1 MNDLASSV
9 PAVRVGGVVKRFGAT
24 VALDG
29 AGLEV
34 PAGMVFGLLG
44 PNGAGK
50 TTLVRILATLLA
62 PDAGRVEVFGHDVAG
77 EPAAVREL
85 IGLTGQFAAVDE
97 LLTGRENL
105 EMFGRLFELSGEDG
119 RRRAGE
125 LLERF
130 DLAQAADRPA
140 RTYSGGMRRRLD
152 IASSLLTRPR
162 VLFLDEPT
170 TGLDPRSRNEI
181 WAIVRELQREGTT
194 LLLTTQYLEE
204 ADQLAG
210 RIAVIDRGKVIAEGT
225 GNELKDRV
233 GGQILEVELSSAGQ
247 RDRARALLAGVGCG
261 EPQPDERPG
270 RLTLPAP
277 RDGLELVEEAA
288 AGLRRAQIGVS
299 DIGLRR
305 PTLDDV
311 FLQLTGAPPSE
322 DGGRSRQ
329 AAGERITARA
339 SGEQVRA
346 PRRPVLRLKR
356 PSPRAVRSAATD
368 TAVVTG
374 RNLRHFIRQPDLLV
388 FSTIQPVLFVLL
400 FVYVFGGAVGRSL
413 PHGVAYVDFLL
424 PGVFVQSVTFGA
436 SQTAVGLSED
446 LERGVVDRFRSM
458 PMARSAVLAGRTVA
472 DLVRNIVVIFLMIAV
487 GYLVGFRFT
496 GGVAGA
502 AGCIAVV
509 AAFGFALSW
518 IFAVVALTVRGAEA
532 AQTAGF
538 VVIFPLV
545 FASSVFVPVST
556 MPDWLQAFAK
566 ISPVTVTAD
575 AAARSPSSAPPRRWE
590 QQRHGSAAC
599 WPYSSP
605 CPYGATGR
613 SAKPHAPAEHLHP
626 CHPRAARFRPAGD
639 RNGARP
645 REPAAAYGAP
655 NPWAG
660 AAAPGSAGLAG
671 RLARFGD
678 DLVEHRRAGELLP
691 AGLGDDAPKLI
702 CAVRGTEVRL
712 RLPVRDVHPPV
723 LSVGGDGAVQPQGD
737 EPRLGCEVPGGLGP
751 QFVECFVPAGTNGK
765 AVHQRYR
772 PGEDVIGCR
781 CHAVLCGDVVR
792 RHGYPSCFRCTSVQ

>member
-1 MNDLASSV
+1 MNGIAASV
-9 PAVRVGGVVKRFGAT
+9 PAVRVEGVVKRFGAT

-34 PAGMVFGLLG
+34 APGMVFGLLG

-62 PDAGRVEVFGHDVAG
+62 PDAGRAEVFGRDVARD
-77 EPAAVREL
+77 PAGVREL
-85 IGLTGQFAAVDE
+85 IALTGQFAAVDE

-105 EMFGRLFELSGEDG
+105 DMFGRLFNLSHQEA

-130 DLAQAADRPA
+130 GLAQAGDRPA

-152 IASSLLTRPR
+152 IASSLLTRPQ

-204 ADQLAG
+204 ADQLAD
-210 RIAVIDRGKVIAEGT
+210 RIAVIDHGRVIAEGT

-247 RDRARALLAGVGCG
+247 RDRAAAVLAGVGCG
-261 EPQPDERPG
+261 QPQPDERPD

-277 RDGLELVEEAA
+277 RDGLALVEEAA

-311 FLQLTGAPPSE
+311 FLQLTGAPPGQ
-322 DGGRSRQ
+322 DGGGPSARTRRRPRSQ
-329 AAGERITARA
+329 QLAPDV
-339 SGEQVRA
+339 SA
-346 PRRPVLRLKR
+346 PRRRVLRLSW
-356 PSPRAVRSAATD
+356 PSPQAVRSAVTD
-368 TAVVTG
+368 TVVVTG
-374 RNLRHFIRQPDLLV
+374 RNLRHFIRQPDLLT
-388 FSTIQPVLFVLL
+388 FSTIQPVIFVLL
-400 FVYVFGGAVGRSL
+400 FVYVFGGAVSRSL
-413 PHGVAYVDFLL
+413 PRGVSYVDFLL
-424 PGVFVQSVTFGA
+424 PGIFVQSVTFRA

-472 DLVRNIVVIFLMIAV
+472 DLVRNIAIIFLMIGV
-487 GYLVGFRFT
+487 GYLVGFRFH
-496 GGVAGA
+496 GGVGGA
-502 AGCIAVV
+502 IACIAVV

-518 IFAVVALTVRGAEA
+518 IFAFVALTVKGAEA

-556 MPDWLQAFAK
+556 LPDWLQAFAK

-575 AAARSPSSAPPRRWE
+575 AARSLALF
-590 QQRHGSAAC
+590 G
-599 WPYSSP
+599 
-605 CPYGATGR
+605 T
-613 SAKPHAPAEHLHP
+613 PASL
-626 CHPRAARFRPAGD
+626 
-639 RNGARP
+639 
-645 REPAAAYGAP
+645 
-655 NPWAG
+655 G
-660 AAAPGSAGLAG
+660 AAVAWIAGL
-671 RLARFGD
+671 LAVFI
-678 DLVEHRRAGELLP
+678 P
-691 AGLGDDAPKLI
+691 
-702 CAVRGTEVRL
+702 
-712 RLPVRDVHPPV
+712 
-723 LSVGGDGAVQPQGD
+723 LSVW
-737 EPRLGCEVPGGLGP
+737 
-751 QFVECFVPAGTNGK
+751 
-765 AVHQRYR
+765 RYR
-772 PGEDVIGCR
+772 R
-781 CHAVLCGDVVR
+781 M
-792 RHGYPSCFRCTSVQ
+792 S

>member
-1 MNDLASSV
+1 MTADDEQVPSTDASAPAATQLRRGASSTGRVEPGTGPPTGVTGRGSSV
-9 PAVRVGGVVKRFGAT
+9 PAVRVEGLVKRFGAT

-50 TTLVRILATLLA
+50 TTLVRILATLLT
-62 PDAGRVEVFGHDVAG
+62 PDAGRAEVFGQDVAA

-105 EMFGRLFELSGEDG
+105 ELFGRLFKLTREDAH
-119 RRRAGE
+119 RRADE

-130 DLAQAADRPA
+130 ELAQAADRPA

-152 IASSLLTRPR
+152 IASSLLTRPQ

-204 ADQLAG
+204 ADQLAD

-233 GGQILEVELSSAGQ
+233 GGQILEVELASAGQ
-247 RDRARALLAGVGCG
+247 RDRAQAVLAGVGCG
-261 EPQPDERPG
+261 DPQPDERPD

-277 RDGLELVEEAA
+277 RNGLQLVEEAA

-322 DGGRSRQ
+322 DGGGPGPRPQ
-329 AAGERITARA
+329 PPAPD
-339 SGEQVRA
+339 VPA
-346 PRRPVLRLKR
+346 PRRPVLRLRR
-356 PSPRAVRSAATD
+356 PSPQAVRWAITD

-400 FVYVFGGAVGRSL
+400 FVYVFGGAIGRSL
-413 PHGVAYVDFLL
+413 PYGVTYVDFLL

-436 SQTAVGLSED
+436 SQTAVGLKED
-446 LERGVVDRFRSM
+446 LTRGVVDRFRSM

-472 DLVRNIVVIFLMIAV
+472 DLVRNVLVIGLMVAV
-487 GYLVGFRFT
+487 GYLVGFRFL
-496 GGVAGA
+496 GGVAA
-502 AGCIAVV
+502 AVGCIAVV
-509 AAFGFALSW
+509 AAFGLALSW
-518 IFAVVALTVRGAEA
+518 IFAFVALTVRGAET

-545 FASSVFVPVST
+545 FASSVFVPVASF
-556 MPDWLQAFAK
+556 PDWLQAFAK
-566 ISPVTVTAD
+566 INPVTVTAN
-575 AAARSPSSAPPRRWE
+575 AARSLALF
-590 QQRHGSAAC
+590 G
-599 WPYSSP
+599 
-605 CPYGATGR
+605 T
-613 SAKPHAPAEHLHP
+613 PASL
-626 CHPRAARFRPAGD
+626 
-639 RNGARP
+639 
-645 REPAAAYGAP
+645 
-655 NPWAG
+655 G
-660 AAAPGSAGLAG
+660 AAAAWIGGL
-671 RLARFGD
+671 LAVFI
-678 DLVEHRRAGELLP
+678 P
-691 AGLGDDAPKLI
+691 
-702 CAVRGTEVRL
+702 
-712 RLPVRDVHPPV
+712 
-723 LSVGGDGAVQPQGD
+723 LSVW
-737 EPRLGCEVPGGLGP
+737 
-751 QFVECFVPAGTNGK
+751 
-765 AVHQRYR
+765 RYR
-772 PGEDVIGCR
+772 RI
-781 CHAVLCGDVVR
+781 
-792 RHGYPSCFRCTSVQ
+792 S

>member
-1 MNDLASSV
+1 MTADNEQVTSTDTPAHAAAQLRRGATSTSRVEPGTGPETGLNGGGSSV
-9 PAVRVGGVVKRFGAT
+9 PAVRVEGVVKRFGAT

-29 AGLEV
+29 AGLEI

-50 TTLVRILATLLA
+50 TTLVRILATLLT
-62 PDAGRVEVFGHDVAG
+62 PDAGRAEVFGHDVAG

-105 EMFGRLFELSGEDG
+105 EMFGRLFKLSGEQA

-140 RTYSGGMRRRLD
+140 RTYSGGMRRQLD
-152 IASSLLTRPR
+152 IASSLLTRPQ

-181 WAIVRELQREGTT
+181 WAVVRELRREGTT

-204 ADQLAG
+204 ADQLAD

-247 RDRARALLAGVGCG
+247 RDRAQAVLAGVGCG
-261 EPQPDERPG
+261 EPEPDERPD

-277 RDGLELVEEAA
+277 RNGLLLVEEAA

-322 DGGRSRQ
+322 DGGGPGPRTRRRPRPQ
-329 AAGERITARA
+329 PPAPD
-339 SGEQVRA
+339 VPA
-346 PRRPVLRLKR
+346 PRRPVLRLRR
-356 PSPRAVRSAATD
+356 PSPQAVRSAITD

-400 FVYVFGGAVGRSL
+400 FVYVFGGAIGRSL
-413 PHGVAYVDFLL
+413 PHGISYVDFLL
-424 PGVFVQSVTFGA
+424 PGIFVQSVTFGA
-436 SQTAVGLSED
+436 SQTAVGLKED
-446 LERGVVDRFRSM
+446 LQRGVVDRFRSM
-458 PMARSAVLAGRTVA
+458 PVARSAVLAGRTVA
-472 DLVRNIVVIFLMIAV
+472 DLVRNIAIIGLMIAV
-487 GYLVGFRFT
+487 GYLVGFRFH

-502 AGCIAVV
+502 IGCIAVV
-509 AAFGFALSW
+509 AAFGLALSW
-518 IFAVVALTVRGAEA
+518 IFAFVALTVRGAET

-556 MPDWLQAFAK
+556 FPDWLQAFAK
-566 ISPVTVTAD
+566 INPVTVTAD
-575 AAARSPSSAPPRRWE
+575 AARSFAI
-590 QQRHGSAAC
+590 
-599 WPYSSP
+599 
-605 CPYGATGR
+605 YGT
-613 SAKPHAPAEHLHP
+613 PASL
-626 CHPRAARFRPAGD
+626 
-639 RNGARP
+639 
-645 REPAAAYGAP
+645 
-655 NPWAG
+655 G
-660 AAAPGSAGLAG
+660 AAAAWIGGL
-671 RLARFGD
+671 LAVFI
-678 DLVEHRRAGELLP
+678 P
-691 AGLGDDAPKLI
+691 
-702 CAVRGTEVRL
+702 
-712 RLPVRDVHPPV
+712 
-723 LSVGGDGAVQPQGD
+723 LSVW
-737 EPRLGCEVPGGLGP
+737 
-751 QFVECFVPAGTNGK
+751 
-765 AVHQRYR
+765 RYR
-772 PGEDVIGCR
+772 RI
-781 CHAVLCGDVVR
+781 
-792 RHGYPSCFRCTSVQ
+792 S